1 MKQTQKDE
9 VRRLLQKSYNYKT
22 ILTGQLIGKKK
33 IGDKTYG
40 VVLYQGIRCLLPA
53 EEVDLSTQ
61 TVNDPIGA
69 LLGATIEF
77 VVTDIQKDNVFI
89 SRKVAKQLRRIEF
102 ENNVKEGQIIN
113 GRVIGVSPKN
123 VYVDAFGYEFGLT
136 AKDVD
141 YKWIHDMRERFK
153 VGDSVKAKVI
163 SKNPPQ
169 ISIKEALTTPWEKD
183 PDRYKVGE
191 QYVGKVVAVA
201 NLGIFVDLLEDG
213 RQVLCPPMGIKTP
226 VIGSVV
232 VVLIKDISKEQK
244 KMWGDIVRVISE
256 PRI

>member
-22 ILTGQLIGKKK
+22 ILTGQLAGKKK

-113 GRVIGVSPKN
+113 GRVIGVSPKKR
-123 VYVDAFGYEFGLT
+123 VYRCFRIRIWAYCKGCRLQMDT
-136 AKDVD
+136 R
-141 YKWIHDMRERFK
+141 HERK
-153 VGDSVKAKVI
+153 I
-163 SKNPPQ
+163 
-169 ISIKEALTTPWEKD
+169 
-183 PDRYKVGE
+183 
-191 QYVGKVVAVA
+191 
-201 NLGIFVDLLEDG
+201 
-213 RQVLCPPMGIKTP
+213 
-226 VIGSVV
+226 
-232 VVLIKDISKEQK
+232 
-244 KMWGDIVRVISE
+244 
-256 PRI
+256 

>member
-1 MKQTQKDE
+1 MKQKDE
-9 VRRLLQKSYNYKT
+9 VRRLLYKSYNYQT
-22 ILTGQLIGKKK
+22 ILTGYVSGKKK

-40 VVLYQGIRCLLPA
+40 VILYQGTRCFLPP
-53 EEVDLSTQ
+53 EEVDLTTESIKDQ
-61 TVNDPIGA
+61 IGA

-77 VVTDIQKDNVFI
+77 VVTDIQKNNVFV
-89 SRKVAKQLRRIEF
+89 SRRVAKQLRKIEF

-123 VYVDAFGYEFGLT
+123 VYVEAFGHEFALT

-163 SKNPPQ
+163 SKNPPS
-169 ISIKEALTTPWEKD
+169 ISIKEALITPWDTD

-244 KMWGDIVRVISE
+244 KMWGDIVRIISE